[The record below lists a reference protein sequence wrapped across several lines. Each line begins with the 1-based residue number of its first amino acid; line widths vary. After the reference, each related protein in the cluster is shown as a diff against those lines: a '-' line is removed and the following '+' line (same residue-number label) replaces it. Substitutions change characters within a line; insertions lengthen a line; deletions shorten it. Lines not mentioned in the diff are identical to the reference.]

1 MHEQTMSE
9 TEVVHTAELSAA
21 VAPAEVSTRRLVSTY
36 SQVFIAYLLVM
47 FVLWAVGIEGVY
59 GSPMPF
65 YALVFP
71 VFTEAMAWHLAPLGV
86 LAVALA
92 GLAIFW
98 KRVDWDSGGPSARAT
113 AWFVFAVVVFSFVF
127 AGAVAMLRGGI
138 DGISHAYQ
146 RQAYEYIS
154 DIGRTSGIRA
164 LFHDYAKVRPYLSM
178 HAKVHPPGPIA
189 VLWLMSYV
197 VGQGPLALSL
207 ATMALGAL
215 GIVPLYLWSASVAGK
230 RAGLTCCMLYSVMPT
245 VVMFIATSA
254 DILFMPFTL
263 WTLYLFWRALDTKP
277 LAYGLAA
284 GVAYGLCSLLSFSLL
299 GLGAFFAFAGLWR
312 MTHGRTPTVTAP
324 CLGRPPA
331 VVGGVPLLDWL
342 RNLLRKKRGHPPQLP
357 GGVPDGRVEVILT
370 AAAMIAGFLA
380 LHGAV
385 RWWSGFDMIACFR
398 DCKAQFDIDQA
409 HLDDLT
415 PRYPGWTW
423 RLANPAAWFY
433 FAGIPASV
441 MALWR
446 FARPEKQTRGLF
458 LVFALTLVA
467 LTSLYLGRGEGER
480 SAMYIMPF
488 IAVPAAHLLDKLS
501 GEGRRLAPIAA
512 TLGFMAFQCW
522 FTESVF
528 YTFW

>member
-9 TEVVHTAELSAA
+9 TEVVHTAESSAA
-21 VAPAEVSTRRLVSTY
+21 VAPAEVSARRLVSTY

-86 LAVALA
+86 LAAALA
-92 GLAIFW
+92 ALAIFW
-98 KRVDWDSGGPSARAT
+98 KRVNWDSGGPSARAT

-245 VVMFIATSA
+245 VVMFTATSA

-312 MTHGRTPTVTAP
+312 MTHGRTPTV
-324 CLGRPPA
+324 
-331 VVGGVPLLDWL
+331 
-342 RNLLRKKRGHPPQLP
+342 
-357 GGVPDGRVEVILT
+357 PDGRVEVILT

-398 DCKAQFDIDQA
+398 DCKAQFDLDQA

-501 GEGRRLAPIAA
+501 EEGRRLAPIAA

>member
-1 MHEQTMSE
+1 MLEQTMSE
-9 TEVVHTAELSAA
+9 TAVAHAAELTAA
-21 VAPAEVSTRRLVSTY
+21 VAPAEISARRLVSVY
-36 SQVFIAYLLVM
+36 AQVFVAYLLAM
-47 FVLWAVGIEGVY
+47 LVLWAVGVEGIY

-71 VFTEAMAWHLAPLGV
+71 AFTEAGAWHLAPLAV

-92 GLAIFW
+92 VLAFFW
-98 KRVDWDSGGPSARAT
+98 KRVDWDSGRQSARAT
-113 AWFVFAVVVFSFVF
+113 AWFVIAVVVFSFVF

-146 RQAYEYIS
+146 RQAYEYIG
-154 DIGRTSGIRA
+154 DIGKTSGIQA
-164 LFHDYAKVRPYLSM
+164 LFHDYAKVRPFLSM

-189 VLWLMSYV
+189 LLWLISYG

-207 ATMALGAL
+207 ATMAFGAL
-215 GIVPLYLWSASVAGK
+215 GIVPLYLWSARVAGK

-245 VVMFIATSA
+245 VVLFTATSA
-254 DILFMPFTL
+254 DILFMPFAL
-263 WTLYLFWRALDTKP
+263 WTLYLFWRALDSKP
-277 LAYGLAA
+277 LLYGLAA
-284 GVAYGLCSLLSFSLL
+284 GIAYGLCSLLSFSLL

-312 MTHGRTPTVTAP
+312 MA
-324 CLGRPPA
+324 
-331 VVGGVPLLDWL
+331 D
-342 RNLLRKKRGHPPQLP
+342 RKR
-357 GGVPDGRVEVILT
+357 RVNAILT

-385 RWWSGFDMIACFR
+385 RWWSGFDVIACLR
-398 DCKAQFDIDQA
+398 DCKAQFDLDQV
-409 HLDDLT
+409 HLDELT
-415 PRYPGWTW
+415 PRYPGWVW
-423 RLANPAAWFY
+423 RFANPAAWFY

-441 MALWR
+441 LAVWR
-446 FARPEKQTRGLF
+446 FTRPEKQTRGLF

-467 LTSLYLGRGEGER
+467 LTCLYLGRGEGER

-488 IAVPAAHLLDKLS
+488 IAVPAAQLLDKLA
-501 GEGRRLAPIAA
+501 GEGRRFAPLVA